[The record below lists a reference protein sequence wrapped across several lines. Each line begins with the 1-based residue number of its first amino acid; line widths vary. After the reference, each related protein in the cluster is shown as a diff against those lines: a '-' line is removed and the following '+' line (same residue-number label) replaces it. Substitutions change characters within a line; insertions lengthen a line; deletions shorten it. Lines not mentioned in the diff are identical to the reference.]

1 MNIYIIDHEKLAST
15 AIVSTS
21 TCQPL
26 NLSLKNKLT
35 QGFENFFEAS
45 YYQYFLREQRKP
57 IQTISLSEPT
67 RLRVEKNDQNFENY
81 TKFRPHL

>member
-45 YYQYFLREQRKP
+45 Y
-57 IQTISLSEPT
+57 
-67 RLRVEKNDQNFENY
+67 
-81 TKFRPHL
+81 